1 MYHTERR
8 RVIFASIVTAIA
20 IPALWIMSGDDDG
33 SSEPT
38 GGSTIP
44 TAPPTTAYKPETP
57 VFVGGEDGTGGA
69 TGEVSVATAPAPNAN
84 NFRGKASYRRY
95 PDTLDRPCTAPQA
108 PDAILLTVINVNNG
122 QFTTCTNIR
131 TFTPPVGID
140 IIIHTDVFS
149 EVGDIADSPIDVRVT
164 W

>member
-20 IPALWIMSGDDDG
+20 IPALWIMSGDDQ
-33 SSEPT
+33 SSESA

-44 TAPPTTAYKPETP
+44 TAPPTTIYKPETP
-57 VFVGGEDGTGGA
+57 VFVGGEDGTSEASGDA
-69 TGEVSVATAPAPNAN
+69 SIATAPAPNAN

-108 PDAILLTVINVNNG
+108 PDATLLTVINVNNG

-131 TFTPPVGID
+131 TFTPPAGVD
-140 IIIHTDVFS
+140 IVIHTDVFS